1 MIVIGAD
8 THKRNHALAAVQSAT
23 GVLVDELEIAADEDG
38 HLRAL
43 AWAQALDAELVW
55 ALEDC
60 RGVSGALERALIA
73 AGQRVVR
80 VPPRLMGES
89 RRGEREIGK
98 SDRIDAR
105 AIARAVLK
113 EGIERFPAAV
123 LNEQALEI
131 RVLHD
136 HRACLVDERSR
147 QINRLR
153 WQLVAVCP
161 ELEAELPARSL
172 RHEPHVTT
180 VARRLARLAP
190 TARVRIAK
198 QLTASIRSLTRQI
211 NELEHEL
218 ERLVIAHRPGLVAET
233 GIGALT
239 AATLIGRTAGAE
251 RFPTDAH
258 FARLARAAPVLASSG
273 RTVRHRLDR
282 GGDRQINCALHM
294 IALTR
299 MRLDP
304 ATRAYVQRRKAEG
317 NTTREIT
324 RRLKRY
330 IARIVWTH
338 LRRSQADHDR
348 LRRPNRPIARGEPL
362 STPTQRAREARA
374 EDPGLTA
381 RRAGG
386 YAVSSIHIPC
396 IS

>member
-8 THKRNHALAAVQSAT
+8 THKRAHVLSAVNGAT
-23 GVLVDELEIAADEDG
+23 GAMVDELQITADVDG
-38 HLRAL
+38 HMRAL
-43 AWAQALDAELVW
+43 AWARALDSEIVW

-60 RGVSGALERALIA
+60 RLVAGRLERALIA
-73 AGQRVVR
+73 AGQRVIR
-80 VPPRLMGES
+80 VPPRLMGRS
-89 RRGEREIGK
+89 RRGERESGK

-105 AIARAVLK
+105 AVARAVLR
-113 EGIERFPAAV
+113 EGIESFAAAI
-123 LNEQALEI
+123 LDDEALEI
-131 RVLHD
+131 RLLHD
-136 HRACLVDERSR
+136 HRSALVGERSR

-153 WQLVAVCP
+153 WQLVAICP
-161 ELEAELPARSL
+161 ELEAELPSRSL
-172 RHEPHVTT
+172 RHEPHITK
-180 VARRLARLAP
+180 VARRLARMAP

-218 ERLVIAHRPGLVAET
+218 DRLVTAHSPGLLAET

-258 FARLARAAPVLASSG
+258 FARLAGAAPIPASSG

-282 GGDRQINCALHM
+282 GGDRQINCALHT

-304 ATRAYVQRRKAEG
+304 ATRTYVERRRAEG
-317 NTTREIT
+317 KTTREIL
-324 RRLKRY
+324 RCLKRA
-330 IARIVWTH
+330 IARLVWKH
-338 LRRSQADHDR
+338 LRGSQVDR
-348 LRRPNRPIARGEPL
+348 GRPRRPNLPKAAGEPL
-362 STPTQRAREARA
+362 STPTRRAREARA
-374 EDPGLTA
+374 EGLGLTA
-381 RRAGG
+381 RRAEG
-386 YAVSSIHIPC
+386 YPVTSTQIRC